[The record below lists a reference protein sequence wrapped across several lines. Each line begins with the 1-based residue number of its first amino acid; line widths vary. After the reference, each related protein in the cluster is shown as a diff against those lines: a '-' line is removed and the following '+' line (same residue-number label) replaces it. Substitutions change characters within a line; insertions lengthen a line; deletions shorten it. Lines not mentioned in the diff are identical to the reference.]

1 MGMKKALNRKF
12 SFPFIYILMGYAS
25 AETGSFKKTLKKRQ
39 EKYLTHPTSLLRI
52 LQLRQGEQH
61 SQSLKQLSSPP
72 FMKQEQEEVSS

>member
-1 MGMKKALNRKF
+1 MHLQRLGHL
-12 SFPFIYILMGYAS
+12 
-25 AETGSFKKTLKKRQ
+25 KKTLKKRQ